1 MDQPEDYPKLG
12 VSPNGVEKWEDRR
25 RSEDAA
31 GTWEWWYFD
40 SMLEDGSQAV
50 VQFFTKDNPHI
61 GSSELH
67 PTLRITITA
76 PDGTK
81 HDATA
86 KVPAD
91 QARYGAE
98 QCDVAYG
105 PHLFQGDF
113 SDYRIRVAETDGLAA
128 DLTLHSRS
136 KAFRPGT
143 AYFGFGDHDEKF
155 YTWLC
160 AVPAGEVSGILTYGG
175 KAHEVHGRGYHDHQW
190 GTVPVLEG
198 WNHWT
203 WSRQSFDDLAILV
216 FDMTANREY
225 GYTRFPL
232 CFVQDAEGN
241 VVFQNTRDVD
251 YSVLSEYTDPSS
263 GKVYPKDSRY
273 IFDNEMGRAEY
284 TLRQESVIES
294 MDIRSAVGGQLKAKL
309 GETPARWLTPFLV
322 KSASRKMA
330 AKGLN
335 PSYAR
340 YSGHGELLLT
350 PAKGQATER
359 EGTLIYEFMYP
370 GMSYKDAK

>member
-1 MDQPEDYPKLG
+1 MDTAEDYARLG
-12 VSPNGVEKWEDRR
+12 VSPDGVETWEDGR

-40 SMLEDGSQAV
+40 AMLDDGSRTV

-61 GSSELH
+61 SSAELH

-86 KVPAD
+86 NVPAD
-91 QARYGAE
+91 EARFSTE
-98 QCDVAYG
+98 RCDVVYG
-105 PHLFQGDF
+105 PHVFQGDL
-113 SDYRIRVAETDGLAA
+113 SDYRINVAETDGLAA

-136 KAFRPGT
+136 KPFRPGT
-143 AYFGFGDHDEKF
+143 AYFGFGDHDERF

-160 AVPAGEVSGILTYGG
+160 VVPAGEVTGTLTYGG
-175 KAHEVHGRGYHDHQW
+175 KTYTVNGRGYHDHQW
-190 GTVPVLEG
+190 GTIPVLEG

-216 FDMTANREY
+216 FDMIANRDY

-241 VVFQNTRDVD
+241 VVFQNTHDVD
-251 YSVLSEYTDPSS
+251 YSVLSEYTDPSN

-273 IFDNEMGRAEY
+273 VFDNEMGHAEY
-284 TLRQESVIES
+284 TLREESVIES
-294 MDIRSAVGGQLKAKL
+294 MDVRNAVAGKLKSKL
-309 GETPARWLTPFLV
+309 GKTLAKWVTPLLV
-322 KSASRKMA
+322 KWSSRKMA

-340 YSGHGELLLT
+340 YSGHGELKLT
-350 PAKGQATER
+350 PAEGQPVER
-359 EGTLIYEFMYP
+359 EGSLIYEFMYP
-370 GMSYKDAK
+370 GLSYREHA